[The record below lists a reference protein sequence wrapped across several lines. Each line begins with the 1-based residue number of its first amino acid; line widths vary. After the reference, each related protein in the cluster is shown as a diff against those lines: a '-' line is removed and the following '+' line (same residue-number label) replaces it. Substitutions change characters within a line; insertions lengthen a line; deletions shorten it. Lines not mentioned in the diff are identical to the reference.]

1 MKKKVAWL
9 LAGMLCLT
17 LWTPTVEAGRSIE
30 GMVDFIEILTGA
42 ERAHGREQEVSGY
55 IKKYEQGYA
64 LFYSEADYF
73 METKENAIWL
83 PALDDTEGPLESGLL
98 RGVNGYINLND
109 KGPDGAFAATL
120 QQEPVEEPYQKPE
133 PVAREIEGE
142 SWENACKINGYELV
156 ANPYVY
162 EGKYVEIQGICSS
175 IGYNHALAISIGS
188 TGSGNRMMIEKEEI
202 NRESLEIYNFSEEI
216 YEQFVNQDTVRTRVE
231 ITVIGKYEWRQLPGG
246 IWHYLTDIKK
256 IEVAEKD
263 LAWFEENNAAYR
275 RMKEENG

>member
-1 MKKKVAWL
+1 MKKKAAWL

-17 LWTPTVEAGRSIE
+17 LWTPTVEAGRRIE
-30 GMVDFIEILTGA
+30 GMVGFIEILTGA

-64 LFYSEADYF
+64 LFRSEADYF
-73 METKENAIWL
+73 METKENGIWL
-83 PALDDTEGPLESGLL
+83 PALDDSIEPQESGLFW
-98 RGVNGYINLND
+98 RVRGYINLND
-109 KGPDGAFAATL
+109 KGPDSAFAATL
-120 QQEPVEEPYQKPE
+120 QQKPVEEPYQKPE

-156 ANPYVY
+156 ANPYAY
-162 EGKYVEIQGICSS
+162 EGKYVEIQGICSR
-175 IGYNHALAISIGS
+175 IDYNHAILIGS
-188 TGSGNRMMIEKEEI
+188 TGSGNQMMIEKEEI
-202 NRESLEIYNFSEEI
+202 NRENLEIYNFSEEI
-216 YEQFVNQDTVRTRVE
+216 YEQFVNQDTVRTSVE
-231 ITVIGKYEWRQLPGG
+231 ITVIGKYEWRQLRGG

-275 RMKEENG
+275 RMKEENGW

>member
-1 MKKKVAWL
+1 MKKKAAWL

-83 PALDDTEGPLESGLL
+83 PALDDSIEPLKSGLL
-98 RGVNGYINLND
+98 WGVNGYINLND

-142 SWENACKINGYELV
+142 SWENACKINGYELA
-156 ANPYVY
+156 ANPYAY
-162 EGKYVEIQGICSS
+162 EGKWIEIQGDCVEADFNHTIL
-175 IGYNHALAISIGS
+175 IGRM
-188 TGSGNRMMIEKEEI
+188 GSGDQIMIEKEEI

-216 YEQFVNQDTVRTRVE
+216 YEQFVNQDTVRTGVE